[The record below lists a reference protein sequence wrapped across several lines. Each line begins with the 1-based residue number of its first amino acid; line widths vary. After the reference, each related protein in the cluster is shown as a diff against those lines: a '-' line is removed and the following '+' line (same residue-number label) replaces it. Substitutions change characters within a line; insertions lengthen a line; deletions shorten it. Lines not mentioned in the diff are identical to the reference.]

1 MTVAYSITNLAASC
15 TKVVGCFSR
24 DDIVRGT
31 RVKLA
36 NGLYGKSAQSAQSAG
51 NQCAGCGPQISQISQ
66 ILFAQPIAST
76 AHSLGTAVGRLK
88 PLTTFVQACSPGI
101 LRSPKLPYTCC
112 MVIPGS
118 PKPRY
123 TSCMVIPG
131 SLKPRYTSCMVS
143 SGSPK
148 LPYTTYRA
156 ISGSRK
162 MPYFTHNSHK
172 NNN

>member
-118 PKPRY
+118 
-123 TSCMVIPG
+123 
-131 SLKPRYTSCMVS
+131 LKPRYTSCMVS